1 MLLRWYI
8 DLVINSIFIN
18 NFGKLKDFEINFHH
32 KLNVIY
38 GENEYGKTTL
48 MNFIKMMFYGCNSK
62 SNDINKNMRKKYTPW
77 DGSTMSGIINFN
89 HNNTEY
95 RLEREFYN
103 SNTSDKISLWNIT
116 KGEIEDI
123 PSKVELGQL
132 FFNLSSNTFDKIIYM
147 DFYSSN
153 ISNMDKTNELSQ
165 KLMNLSLSGDE
176 SISQQK
182 VIKRLKESKE
192 YIKSKSGKNGVYDKL
207 KSKLSDLTEEL
218 AKAKLIE
225 EQKQNDYSQYEN
237 TIKKIKAT
245 EENLIKLKEL
255 SDYYEKQNEFLT
267 IKNIIN
273 NDSNI
278 ISIENKLNELYD
290 QISNEKFVINKAFM
304 DKCTD
309 MLSQINLLKKL
320 KEERIQ
326 ELQSYEREFKINH
339 KDEFSIHNEDEGIL
353 DELEINLNN
362 NSEMYTNHN
371 IKLEQIQEQI
381 SEQEYALKNQ
391 NTNNNFFTFKN
402 ILVITYISALILL
415 TYFSFKTDIYQII
428 FFIPI
433 LTFIFIFLS
442 NYINKNFFKN
452 KEKDDIQKI
461 TLDKIFELKNEEKKI
476 LKSMQFLL
484 NKQNEIQKN
493 IDLIKK
499 SQRELEAEQNLYL
512 TKIKN
517 IHENIEKTKL
527 NINHLDFEIN
537 ELSILL
543 IQYFSNY
550 KSLLTIEEIED
561 SLPKIK
567 DCLDEINTLT
577 IKLESYMEQDIYKD
591 LNVTKLK
598 KKYIDLKTDL
608 EKSNYPFL
616 SEDEHTALK
625 INIENS
631 NSLLYKLRED
641 SADLRAK
648 IKHIYANSKN
658 IYSIEK
664 EIDIITEK
672 MKEMNNYT
680 ECINIALHHIDIASE
695 EIRKIFS
702 PSLNKKTEKIFSQL
716 TNYKYQNLMISP
728 NFDIN
733 IGENTK
739 SAIHEWQYLSKG
751 TIDQAYFSLRFALCE
766 LLTEAP
772 TTIFLDDILIQ
783 YDEKRAKQAIEF
795 LKKHSQKNQIIFFT
809 CHKHFETLLINQ

>member
-1 MLLRWYI
+1 
-8 DLVINSIFIN
+8 
-18 NFGKLKDFEINFHH
+18 
-32 KLNVIY
+32 
-38 GENEYGKTTL
+38 
-48 MNFIKMMFYGCNSK
+48 
-62 SNDINKNMRKKYTPW
+62 
-77 DGSTMSGIINFN
+77 
-89 HNNTEY
+89 
-95 RLEREFYN
+95 
-103 SNTSDKISLWNIT
+103 
-116 KGEIEDI
+116 
-123 PSKVELGQL
+123 
-132 FFNLSSNTFDKIIYM
+132 
-147 DFYSSN
+147 
-153 ISNMDKTNELSQ
+153 
-165 KLMNLSLSGDE
+165 
-176 SISQQK
+176 
-182 VIKRLKESKE
+182 
-192 YIKSKSGKNGVYDKL
+192 
-207 KSKLSDLTEEL
+207 
-218 AKAKLIE
+218 
-225 EQKQNDYSQYEN
+225 
-237 TIKKIKAT
+237 
-245 EENLIKLKEL
+245 
-255 SDYYEKQNEFLT
+255 
-267 IKNIIN
+267 
-273 NDSNI
+273 
-278 ISIENKLNELYD
+278 
-290 QISNEKFVINKAFM
+290 M

-320 KEERIQ
+320 KEEKIQ

-339 KDEFSIHNEDEGIL
+339 KDEFSVHNEDEGIL
-353 DELEINLNN
+353 NELEINLNN

-428 FFIPI
+428 FLIPI

-476 LKSMQFLL
+476 LKSMQFFL

-512 TKIKN
+512 SKIKN

-567 DCLDEINTLT
+567 ECLDEINTLT

-739 SAIHEWQYLSKG
+739 STIHEWQYLSKG

-809 CHKHFETLLINQ
+809 CHKHFETLLKNQ